1 MATISRFSGKRSIPS
16 ATTRK
21 SSPTTTN
28 FAKGIKTYKPNDTMG
43 LDEVYLAQNARFDR
57 IGEYATRHG
66 LKALNEPIG
75 TISTLPDYLSEPYEM
90 VDFPTNNMNYTLTPM
105 QGTDGN
111 VVYSITLRLQPK
123 DDSYGVVGVGIWDN
137 VNKKLLASSYAD
149 PDAFSPDQETD
160 YEFKFNTP
168 IEINATTVANCYYV
182 LLSQGTSTK
191 EWTIAKTTELP
202 IQTVC
207 YVIKHCTP
215 GDIGN
220 IFEANIDGVRSVLF
234 TFRSASGCKLY
245 SLAQDGTNKLI
256 RTLDADVEN
265 VRFNQNVNEV
275 RYVDGKNGPHKL
287 TYNALAD
294 TWTDTAIT
302 TTDLKTG
309 VDLQIK
315 LSNILDDT
323 QDNLIYFDA
332 ETDTQAVWGYP
343 YGFAY
348 APEADWV
355 TTGSCPEYDPD
366 LKDTPQPTAT
376 LAVNTF
382 KPTPDA
388 EHVVEENQLVVDA
401 NGNYAKI
408 ISYTAGAANCTV
420 QADLHSA
427 PPINTYD
434 SFDRD
439 FRQNFPAILTGDPLT
454 AMFNL
459 GGVVYMLTR
468 KNKYYKYS
476 QTADVWSQ
484 AASNAQNGTFS
495 QESVVCDLNY
505 AYFANDSGV
514 YIFDG
519 SSEASL
525 TESSIQN
532 VYDAIPNK
540 EQIKVDLY
548 NNRLYVFYP
557 STADGPNDH
566 CLVYNI
572 NLKLWESFDN
582 GTYVNATNAR
592 RNTSNRFIC
601 GHSKMGLLM
610 LAEDETS
617 PYSDLGAA
625 IEFDLETAYQP
636 FGTPSQLKR
645 IVNWRPEFSSTDN
658 PIYVA
663 CGYALDFSETVKYAF
678 SINLKDKSIVNTNYT
693 WDNPS
698 NYGVEVTP
706 TILTTKP
713 QVYGDF
719 RRCQIRYQH
728 HAAFEP
734 INFKSHTLDLQIQ
747 RIR

>member
-1 MATISRFSGKRSIPS
+1 MATISRFSGKKSIPS

-66 LKALNEPIG
+66 LIALNEPVG
-75 TISTLPDYLSEPYEM
+75 LQTYDEYWEVPYEM
-90 VDFPTNNMNYTLTPM
+90 TSLDLGYSTDKNYLNFYVQGKVNYSLTVTLEPVDDT
-105 QGTDGN
+105 
-111 VVYSITLRLQPK
+111 
-123 DDSYGVVGVGIWDN
+123 YGVIGCALYDTEKEEILDVSW
-137 VNKKLLASSYAD
+137 AD
-149 PDAFSPDQETD
+149 PDAFTVGEETD
-160 YEFKFNTP
+160 YEFVFHNP
-168 IEINATTVANCYYV
+168 IQFDLDEEMKYKYIFIN
-182 LLSQGTSTK
+182 QGNSNK
-191 EWTIAKTTELP
+191 EWLIGITPVEHPLLCRRIMK
-202 IQTVC
+202 VC
-207 YVIKHCTP
+207 KP

-220 IFEANIDGVRSVLF
+220 IFEANIDGTRSVLF
-234 TFRSASGCKLY
+234 TFRTSTACYLY
-245 SLAQDGTNKLI
+245 SLGQDGSNKLI
-256 RTLDADVEN
+256 RTLPNGVEN

-275 RYVDGKNGPHKL
+275 RYTDGKEGPCKL
-287 TYNALAD
+287 TYNALTDAWTPSTID
-294 TWTDTAIT
+294 TI
-302 TTDLKTG
+302 DLKTG
-309 VDLQIK
+309 VNLNIK
-315 LSNILDDT
+315 TTNILDDT

-332 ETDTQAVWGYP
+332 DRDTQAVWGYP

-366 LKDTPQPTAT
+366 LQDTPQPTAT

-388 EHVVEENQLVVDA
+388 THVVQQGQLVVDA

-459 GGVVYMLTR
+459 GGVVYILTR

-476 QTADVWSQ
+476 QTADVWTQ

-505 AYFANDSGV
+505 AYFANDSGI

-532 VYDAIPNK
+532 VYDAIPHK
-540 EQIKVDLY
+540 EQIKIDLY

-572 NLKLWESFDN
+572 NLKLWESFDTN
-582 GTYVNATNAR
+582 TYVNATNAR

-617 PYSDLGAA
+617 PYSDLGGA

-678 SINLKDKSIVNTNYT
+678 SINLKDKSIVNTHYT

>member
-16 ATTRK
+16 ATTKK

-28 FAKGIKTYKPNDTMG
+28 FAKGIKTYKPNDTMD

-66 LKALNEPIG
+66 LQALSEPIG
-75 TISTLPDYLSEPYEM
+75 ANVDVDTYDNDYTMSPVSETTIYITDLDDMHIPYSVTVKVSSE
-90 VDFPTNNMNYTLTPM
+90 
-105 QGTDGN
+105 
-111 VVYSITLRLQPK
+111 
-123 DDSYGVVGVGIWDN
+123 DSAYGVLGCVIVDGDENI
-137 VNKKLLASSYAD
+137 LANSFANPESISDTEA
-149 PDAFSPDQETD
+149 D
-160 YEFKFNTP
+160 YEFVFNDAKMVS
-168 IEINATTVANCYYV
+168 EATSIYLGFYN
-182 LLSQGTSTK
+182 QGTSKKVFKLATVNGDVMFK
-191 EWTIAKTTELP
+191 FKTA
-202 IQTVC
+202 
-207 YVIKHCTP
+207 TP

-220 IFEANIDGVRSVLF
+220 IFEANIDGVKSVLF
-234 TFRSASGCKLY
+234 TFRSADGCELY
-245 SLAQDGTNKLI
+245 SLGQDGTNKLI

-275 RYVDGKNGPHKL
+275 RYVDGKEGPHKL
-287 TYNALAD
+287 TYNATND
-294 TWTDTAIT
+294 TWTDASIA

-315 LSNILDDT
+315 TSNILDDT

-332 ETDTQAVWGYP
+332 DTDTQAVWGYP

-366 LKDTPQPTAT
+366 IKDNPQPTAT

-382 KPTPDA
+382 KPSPDA
-388 EHVVEENQLVVDA
+388 EHVVQTGQLVVDA

-408 ISYTAGAANCTV
+408 TSYTAGATNCTV
-420 QADLHSA
+420 QADMHA
-427 PPINTYD
+427 AIPINTYD

-459 GGVVYMLTR
+459 GGVVYVLTR

-476 QTADVWSQ
+476 QTADVWTQ

-505 AYFANDSGV
+505 AYFANDSGI

-532 VYDAIPNK
+532 VYDTIPHK
-540 EQIKVDLY
+540 EQIKIDLY

-572 NLKLWESFDN
+572 NLKLWESFDT

-592 RNTSNRFIC
+592 RNPSNRFIC
-601 GHSKMGLLM
+601 GHSKLGLLM
-610 LAEDETS
+610 LAEDDKS